1 MTDPDEIDLNV
12 DYGPFDEDDWN
23 PQQDEDSLDDEID
36 WD

>member
-1 MTDPDEIDLNV
+1 MTDPDEIELNI

-23 PQQDEDSLDDEID
+23 PSLDEDNLNDEVD